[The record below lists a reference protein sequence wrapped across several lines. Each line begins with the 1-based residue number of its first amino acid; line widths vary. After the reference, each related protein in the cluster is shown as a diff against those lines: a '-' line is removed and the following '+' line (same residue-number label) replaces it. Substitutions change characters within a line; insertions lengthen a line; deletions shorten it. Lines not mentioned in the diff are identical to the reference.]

1 MRQALF
7 AMLTIGAV
15 STFAMPSGPAQAQST
30 LICDAFNRCIP
41 ATQQSYD
48 ACYQLAMRRGWNM
61 QPTDYKGRTAFIY
74 DCLRG
79 RIPR

>member
-1 MRQALF
+1 MRQALL
-7 AMLTIGAV
+7 AATIGAMSV
-15 STFAMPSGPAQAQST
+15 FAMPSAPAQAQST
-30 LICDAFNRCIP
+30 IICDAFHRCAP

-79 RIPR
+79 KQR

>member
-1 MRQALF
+1 MRQALL
-7 AMLTIGAV
+7 AATLGAV
-15 STFAMPSGPAQAQST
+15 SVFAMQSAPAQAQRT
-30 LICDAFNRCIP
+30 IVCDGFNRCAP
-41 ATQQSYD
+41 ATQQTYD

-79 RIPR
+79 KQK